1 MTFREALKKA
11 RKGKMTQAILA
22 EAVGVKQSSIAQAET
37 GKIKSL
43 AADTVARIESALSLS
58 PGSLA
63 KYLPKGHRAH
73 DAAGSAIPDYGLV
86 WGSPPR
92 DVPEPTP
99 GKVFHLS
106 GRFSD
111 GTFALT
117 VSGNSVHR
125 YGVHDGDVIAVEPR
139 GEPEDGALVVAR
151 QGNAYTLKGCR
162 DGKLY
167 SFGKDDEMPV
177 ELDVCEP
184 LQIVGVMIGVIEGQ
198 RRFLPRSKTRAKPIK

>member
-1 MTFREALKKA
+1 MTFGEALKQY
-11 RKGKMTQAILA
+11 RGKLSQGKLA
-22 EAVGVKQSSIAQAET
+22 KLVGISQPTLSQVERGERQ
-37 GKIKSL
+37 SL
-43 AADTVARIESALSLS
+43 AKETVSALEKALGLK

-73 DAAGSAIPDYGLV
+73 DVAGTAIPDYGLV

-99 GKVFHLS
+99 GKVFVLS
-106 GRFSD
+106 GRFPD

-117 VSGNSVHR
+117 VSGNSVFN
-125 YGVHDGDVIAVEPR
+125 YGVHDGDVIAVEPTS
-139 GEPEDGALVVAR
+139 EPENGALMVAR
-151 QGNAYTLKGCR
+151 QGNAYTLKGYR

-177 ELDVCEP
+177 ELDVSEP
-184 LQIVGVMIGVIEGQ
+184 LQIVGVMIGVIEGR
-198 RRFLPRSKTRAKPIK
+198 RRFLPRSKARGKSSR